1 MMRRLQAWALAAL
14 TALAMTSA
22 TAASVDDWLRTT
34 GTQQAHARLQALAQD
49 HAGWRMLGL
58 LWPQPELVAP
68 AARALG
74 LATVQ
79 DAEALANRLRDAMG
93 MPAAEQFTRL
103 VGAPPLPVSALAAMP
118 RLPWADVQAAI
129 KRQTVSDGV
138 GWYRTDATLHLPTRA
153 QLELL
158 ANAQPFQRLQWRD
171 TVQDCDDFVQAFRGW
186 LAQHGL
192 GNLAIGYASFRYYT
206 GSTALGSHAVA
217 IAMDADHKVWLIDP
231 QVPGLHEPIGHRLG
245 GFVLAT
251 RAQLSFVMH

>member
-1 MMRRLQAWALAAL
+1 MIRRLLALLAFAAS
-14 TALAMTSA
+14 ALFTPAH
-22 TAASVDDWLRTT
+22 AASVDDWLRTT
-34 GTQQAHARLQALAQD
+34 GAQQAHARLQALAQD
-49 HAGWRMLGL
+49 HAGWRVLGL

-74 LATVQ
+74 LVTVQ
-79 DAEALANRLRDAMG
+79 DAEALANRLRDAVG
-93 MPAAEQFTRL
+93 MPVAEQFSRL
-103 VGAPPLPVSALAAMP
+103 AGGPPLPASAMATMP

-129 KRQTVSDGV
+129 KRQTLNDGV
-138 GWYRTDATLHLPTRA
+138 GWYRTDATFALPTRA

-158 ANAQPFQRLQWRD
+158 ASAQPFQRLLWRE
-171 TVQDCDDFVQAFRGW
+171 TVLDCDDFVTAFRGW

-192 GNLAIGYASFRYYT
+192 GNLAIGYASFRYYS

-231 QVPGLHEPIGHRLG
+231 QLPGLHTPTGHRLG

-251 RAQLSFVMH
+251 REQLTFVMH